1 MAVVTICSVFGAPQN
16 KVINSENLIQELCM
30 ERWKLPL
37 IEKIIDAISSVFS
50 AVMYTL
56 VYSLI
61 KTY

>member
-30 ERWKLPL
+30 ERWKLHL

>member
-30 ERWKLPL
+30 ERWKLHL

-61 KTY
+61 KTH